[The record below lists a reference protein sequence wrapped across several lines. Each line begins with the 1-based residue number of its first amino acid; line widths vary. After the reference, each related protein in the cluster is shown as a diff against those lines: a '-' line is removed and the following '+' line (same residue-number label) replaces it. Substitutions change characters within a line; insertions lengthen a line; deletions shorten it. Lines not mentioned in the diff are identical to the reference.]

1 MIYHERYI
9 IFTHLCDVILEIL
22 SNRSEIRISERVVK
36 LGHSV
41 ALIFTVQFER
51 LQLANVLVCR
61 STAFLFVL
69 WTIFLAL
76 FTNLCSVGVGVSP
89 QCVLSGI
96 SGIQSSREYP
106 STSYSDM
113 KYTPF
118 GTFCIGNVD
127 GSVHDCSNSI
137 ANALELMQSCAKPL
151 ISWILVPGIH
161 LPIYIRVAQ
170 LSLKHSL
177 DYHNAN

>member
-1 MIYHERYI
+1 MCVCACYTKSKHASLYTTKTCFKKHNNSDTNPEKHVIYHGRYI

-22 SNRSEIRISERVVK
+22 SNRSETRISERVVK

-41 ALIFTVQFER
+41 ALIFTVQFEL
-51 LQLANVLVCR
+51 LQLTNILVCR

-69 WTIFLAL
+69 WTIFLSL

-96 SGIQSSREYP
+96 NGIQSSGEYP

-118 GTFCIGNVD
+118 GTFCVGNVD

-137 ANALELMQSCAKPL
+137 ANWS
-151 ISWILVPGIH
+151 
-161 LPIYIRVAQ
+161 
-170 LSLKHSL
+170 
-177 DYHNAN
+177 